1 MIYKLAMKWYLTHY
15 RSLCCRSS
23 LYLVFDIV
31 TLVFISPQGDKRTK
45 KSQSCSSSESS
56 GGDTEILDSSSTS
69 SNHGDD
75 NKSITE
81 PDSNGKEEN
90 MESEQGMHYRRIA
103 SNSKV
108 HFIHVLNHKKDM
120 NFTYL

>member
-1 MIYKLAMKWYLTHY
+1 METL
-15 RSLCCRSS
+15 
-23 LYLVFDIV
+23 
-31 TLVFISPQGDKRTK
+31 LVFIFPQGDKRSK

-81 PDSNGKEEN
+81 TDSNGEEEN
-90 MESEQGMHYRRIA
+90 MESEKGMYQGGIV
-103 SNSKV
+103 SNSKGPL
-108 HFIHVLNHKKDM
+108 HSCQLNQKKM